1 LKLIPIEGADDWE
14 AATMRSASAP
24 FEHIGLIQRQR
35 LDQGSRAIT

>member
-24 FEHIGLIQRQR
+24 FEHIG
-35 LDQGSRAIT
+35 